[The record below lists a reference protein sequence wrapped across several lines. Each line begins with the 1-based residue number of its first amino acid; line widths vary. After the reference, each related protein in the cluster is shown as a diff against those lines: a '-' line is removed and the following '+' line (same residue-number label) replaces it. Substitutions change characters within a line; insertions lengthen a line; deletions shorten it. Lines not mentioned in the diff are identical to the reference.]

1 MNSNKGPVL
10 VIGATGQQGRATTA
24 QLLERGWEV
33 HAFVRDLDA
42 PAARALRAS
51 GANLIEGD
59 LDDVDS
65 VRAAMDGAYG
75 VFMML
80 TMMTGVHITSAG
92 IEAEQR
98 RGKAV
103 ADLAKASG
111 IEHLVYSSLKGA
123 DENSGVEYYAAK
135 TAIEAHIAS
144 LDLPATVLRPV
155 FFMDNFNAFNRP
167 IVDENG
173 ALVLNLAVRADIPLS
188 LISVHDIGAFAAL
201 AFDRPADYRGRAV
214 PLAGDRLTPPQIAET
229 FGRVAGLPARSNQVP
244 IEQVRA
250 FDEQVAKMFA
260 YFNDGPDEPIDTA
273 ALRKDHP
280 ALQTLESWLHTT
292 NWKP

>member
-1 MNSNKGPVL
+1 MNSGKGPVL

-33 HAFVRDLDA
+33 HAFVRDLEA
-42 PAARALRAS
+42 PAARALRDS

-59 LDDVDS
+59 LDDPDS
-65 VRAAMDGAYG
+65 VRAALDGAYG

-80 TMMTGVHITSAG
+80 TMMTGVHITPAG

-123 DENSGVEYYAAK
+123 NENSGIEYYAAK
-135 TAIEAHIAS
+135 TAVEAHIES

-167 IVDENG
+167 IIDENG
-173 ALVLNLAVRADIPLS
+173 DLVLNLAVRADIPVS
-188 LISVHDIGAFAAL
+188 LVSVHDIGAFAAI
-201 AFDRPADYRGRAV
+201 AFDHPDDYLHRAV
-214 PLAGDRLTPPQIAET
+214 PLAGDRLTPPRIAET
-229 FGRVAGLPARSNQVP
+229 FGRIAGLPARSNQVP

-260 YFNDGPDEPIDTA
+260 YFNERPDEPIDTA

-280 ALQTLESWLHTT
+280 GLHTLESWLHATD
-292 NWKP
+292 WKP

>member
-1 MNSNKGPVL
+1 MNGNKGPVL
-10 VIGATGQQGRATTA
+10 VIGATGQQGRATTG

-33 HAFVRDLDA
+33 HAFVRDLEA
-42 PAARALRAS
+42 PAAQALRAR

-59 LDDVDS
+59 LDDTDS

-80 TMMTGVHITSAG
+80 TMMTGVHISAAG

-103 ADLAKASG
+103 AELAKASG
-111 IEHLVYSSLKGA
+111 IEHLVYSSLEGA
-123 DENSGVEYYAAK
+123 DEDSGIEYYAAK
-135 TAIEAHIAS
+135 TAIETHIKA
-144 LDLPATVLRPV
+144 LGLPATVLRPV

-167 IVDENG
+167 AIDENG
-173 ALVLNLAVRADIPLS
+173 ALVLNFAVRADVPVS
-188 LISVHDIGAFAAL
+188 LVSVHDIGAFAAL
-201 AFDRPADYRGRAV
+201 AFERPADYLHRAV
-214 PLAGDRLTPPQIAET
+214 PLAGDRLTPPHIAET
-229 FGRVAGLPARSNQVP
+229 FGRAAGLPAHSNQVP

-260 YFNDGPDEPIDTA
+260 YFNERPDEPIDTA
-273 ALRKDHP
+273 ALRKAHP
-280 ALQTLESWLHTT
+280 DLHTLESWIRTT
-292 NWKP
+292 HWKP

>member
-1 MNSNKGPVL
+1 MNGGKGPVL

-24 QLLERGWEV
+24 QLLENGWEV
-33 HAFVRDLDA
+33 HAFVRDPEA
-42 PAARALRAS
+42 PAARALHAS
-51 GANLIEGD
+51 GASLIEGD
-59 LDDVDS
+59 LDDPDS
-65 VRAAMDGAYG
+65 VRAALDGAYG

-80 TMMTGVHITSAG
+80 TMMTGAHITAAG

-103 ADLAKASG
+103 AELAGASG
-111 IEHLVYSSLKGA
+111 IEHLVYSSLRGA
-123 DENSGVEYYAAK
+123 QEDSGIEYYAAK

-144 LDLPATVLRPV
+144 LELPATVLRPV

-167 IVDENG
+167 VIDESG
-173 ALVLNLAVRADIPLS
+173 DLVLNLAVRADIPVS
-188 LISVHDIGAFAAL
+188 LVSVHDIGAFATI
-201 AFDRPADYRGRAV
+201 AFDRPDDYLHRAV
-214 PLAGDRLTPPQIAET
+214 PLAGDRLTPPRIAET
-229 FGRVAGLPARSNQVP
+229 FGRAAGRTARSNQVP

-260 YFNDGPDEPIDTA
+260 YFNERPDEPIDTA

-280 ALQTLESWLHTT
+280 GLHTLESWLHATK
-292 NWKP
+292 WKP